1 MKIDK
6 IRSDRQ
12 SQEYEEDKESSP
24 TKKKKK
30 CLSAG
35 GVDGGFDE
43 IELKDL
49 LNG

>member
-6 IRSDRQ
+6 IRSERQ
-12 SQEYEEDKESSP
+12 SQEYEEDRESSP
-24 TKKKKK
+24 TKKKK

>member
-6 IRSDRQ
+6 IRSERQ

-24 TKKKKK
+24 TKKK